1 VLAPALALALLELLL
16 RLAGIGSPATY
27 FVQGPSPDSWV
38 ENPAFGRRFFPAGLL
53 RVPPPTRVA
62 VRKPP
67 GTTRILLFGESA
79 AMGDPKPAFG
89 VARHLEVLLQE
100 RYPGTRFEVI
110 AVAMTAINS
119 HALLLMA
126 REAVALDADHWIVF
140 AGNNEML
147 GPFGAGSALGG
158 RAISVGWV
166 RWILAAKASRLGQAI
181 ERLAAGLG
189 RSPEGSTRWAG
200 PKVLAQE
207 HVPHDSPRRKPV
219 YHAFERNLRD
229 MVRLGQSAGARVL
242 LSTVAVNLRDSGPF
256 GMANGR
262 NVGSEDALEVTR
274 IVDLARRAMTNAEPV
289 LDGNALQRAAEL
301 DPDHAGVQFLLGWAS
316 LSESNRPGGL
326 AALARARDLD
336 TIPLRTDS
344 RLNGIIRR
352 VAAETGS
359 VLVDAEGELNQASA
373 RGAAGRE
380 AFYEHVHLTPEG
392 NHALAR
398 CFAESLSGL
407 LPDSVRGEAM
417 GDWASAETCA
427 ARLALTPWGR
437 STCAELMLQRCLDAP
452 FTNRLD
458 QVVQI
463 DALAGEVLS
472 QRRLQT
478 PLAAR
483 AALGVFTNAIA
494 RATNDLH
501 LRRVYAEFL
510 DATGNLREAVVQW
523 QQVREAMPHHPFAY
537 VQAGSLLRRLGKLD
551 EARPLL
557 EQGIGMQPDWVEA
570 RLELADTLL
579 AQRHPAEAIA
589 ACNAALRLQPGHAR
603 AHLRLANA
611 QAANQQPALA
621 MDSLEQ
627 AIRLD
632 PRLWEA
638 RYLLGVEHAVA
649 GKVELALSQ
658 FQEVVRLKPDHA
670 LGQFNLGIAYARLKR
685 WTEAATHLS
694 ECLRLDPRN
703 EAAQKALSQVMAI
716 QRPGGTG
723 ARTPGEAP

>member
-1 VLAPALALALLELLL
+1 MLVLGVLEGTL
-16 RLAGIGSPATY
+16 RWAGFGHSPRY
-27 FVQGPSPDSWV
+27 FVTGASTDEWV
-38 ENPAFGRRFFPAGLL
+38 ENPAFGRRFFPPGLL
-53 RVPPPTRVA
+53 RVPPPTRVL
-62 VRKPP
+62 VSKPA
-67 GTTRILLFGESA
+67 GTIRILLFGESA

-89 VARHLEVLLQE
+89 VARYLEVLLQE

-119 HALLLMA
+119 HALLPMA
-126 REAVALDADHWIVF
+126 REAVALEADHWIVF

-158 RAISVGWV
+158 RSISVGWV

-181 ERLAAGLG
+181 EKLSAGLG
-189 RSPEGSTRWAG
+189 QSPEGSTRWAG
-200 PKVLAQE
+200 PKVLALE
-207 HVPHDSPRRKPV
+207 HVPRDSPRREPV
-219 YHAFERNLRD
+219 YHAFEQNLRD
-229 MVRLGQSAGARVL
+229 MARLGQSAGARVL

-256 GMANGR
+256 GVANGR
-262 NVGSEDALEVTR
+262 NVPPADASEVAR
-274 IVDLARRAMTNAEPV
+274 MVDNARRSMTNVEPV
-289 LDGNALQRAAEL
+289 LDGSALRRAAEL
-301 DPDHAGVQFLLGWAS
+301 DPDHAGVQFLLGWAYP
-316 LSESNRPGGL
+316 SETNGAGGL
-326 AALARARDLD
+326 AALGRARDLD

-352 VAAETGS
+352 VSAETGS
-359 VLVDAEGELNQASA
+359 ALVDAEDVLNRASG

-398 CFAESLSGL
+398 CFAESLSAL
-407 LPDSVRGEAM
+407 LPESVRGGGA

-437 STCAELMLQRCLDAP
+437 ASCAELMLQRCLDAP

-463 DALAGEVLS
+463 DALAGEALR

-478 PLAAR
+478 PTAAR

-494 RATNDLH
+494 RAPNDLH

-510 DATGNLREAVVQW
+510 DATGNLKEAVVQW
-523 QQVREAMPHHPFAY
+523 QRVREATPHHPFAY
-537 VQAGSLLRRLGKLD
+537 VQAGSLLRRLGQVD

-557 EQGIGMQPDWVEA
+557 EQGIAMQPDWVEA

-579 AQRHPAEAIA
+579 AQRRPAEAIA
-589 ACNAALRLQPGHAR
+589 ACEAALRLQPGHAR
-603 AHLRLANA
+603 AYLRLANA
-611 QAANQQPALA
+611 QAAHQQPAQA
-621 MDSLEQ
+621 MESLQE

-649 GKVELALSQ
+649 GKVELALAE

-670 LGQFNLGIAYARLKR
+670 LGRFNLGIAYARLKR
-685 WTEAATHLS
+685 WPDAAMHLTES
-694 ECLRLDPRN
+694 LRLDPRN
-703 EAAQKALSQVMAI
+703 EAAQQALSQVMAI
-716 QRPGGTG
+716 QRQGEAGV
-723 ARTPGEAP
+723 RSPGEAR